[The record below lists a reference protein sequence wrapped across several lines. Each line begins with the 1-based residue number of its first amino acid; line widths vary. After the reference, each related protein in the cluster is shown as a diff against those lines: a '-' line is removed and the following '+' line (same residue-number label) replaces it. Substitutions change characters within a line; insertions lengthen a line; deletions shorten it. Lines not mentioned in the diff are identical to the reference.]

1 MGNTLAPMQ
10 LQLATSTDT
19 AAGDARKILDRLEK
33 MAQVRIDLFYDRI
46 G

>member
-1 MGNTLAPMQ
+1 MQ
-10 LQLATSTDT
+10 MQLATPTDT
-19 AAGDARKILDRLEK
+19 AAGDARDVLGRLEE